1 MREGSNSPPLTTTR
15 PDGDSSAVVA
25 VAAWP
30 GPAKCRKKN
39 ERNEQPR
46 WQQQQQPMDDQG
58 IARSPNF
65 QSNVIDLCDGK
76 DHK

>member
-1 MREGSNSPPLTTTR
+1 MREGSNSPLCDTTTR
-15 PDGDSSAVVA
+15 TDGDSSAVVA
-25 VAAWP
+25 VAGA
-30 GPAKCRKKN
+30 GKMSEE
-39 ERNEQPR
+39 ERTNEQPR